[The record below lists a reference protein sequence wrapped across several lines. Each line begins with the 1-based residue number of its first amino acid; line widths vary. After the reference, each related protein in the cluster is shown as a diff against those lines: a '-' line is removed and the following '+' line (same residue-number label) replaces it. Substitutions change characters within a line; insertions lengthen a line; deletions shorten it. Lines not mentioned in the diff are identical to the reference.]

1 MKGKKRQNLD
11 QLMKAKGNEFTGS
24 FGRDEFDEYKSRMA
38 QEFLK
43 ESDKA
48 IRDGDH
54 VATIGTI
61 NRVFAD
67 VDEDISRVKQE
78 ITEETG
84 MLDPNAEE
92 EEEYPEGYSID
103 EDGLSGLK
111 MRMATGGI
119 VSKAMRIGNLMRNNR
134 SLMVVLN
141 SHSSFR
147 VHTTSL

>member
-24 FGRDEFDEYKSRMA
+24 FGQRDEFDSTQSRMA

-67 VDEDISRVKQE
+67 VDEDV
-78 ITEETG
+78 
-84 MLDPNAEE
+84 P
-92 EEEYPEGYSID
+92 
-103 EDGLSGLK
+103 
-111 MRMATGGI
+111 
-119 VSKAMRIGNLMRNNR
+119 V
-134 SLMVVLN
+134 
-141 SHSSFR
+141 
-147 VHTTSL
+147 